1 MRKFHSLIPK
11 ISQTQRLNLNLD
23 YDVNEKPILLAKRA
37 NQQIVQG
44 LGIWSSVKRDQA
56 RVSFVRRK
64 QTKQ

>member
-1 MRKFHSLIPK
+1 VRKFHSLIPK